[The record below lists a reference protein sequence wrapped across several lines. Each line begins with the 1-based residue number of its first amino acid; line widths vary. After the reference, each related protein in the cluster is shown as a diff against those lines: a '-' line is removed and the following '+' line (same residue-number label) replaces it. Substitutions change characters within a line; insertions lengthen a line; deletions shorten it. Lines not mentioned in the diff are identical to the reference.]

1 MRTRQQEKDIRD
13 ARGKA
18 REMANRLASGG
29 LLSDP
34 DKWALLAIDG
44 ALELAINIIVEHDK
58 QAKARRNRIQ
68 WVYADERTMVAKYK
82 GQTYRYQ
89 GAVHAVDILGSLGWE
104 KFADASS
111 IEAASRRIRKAAKV
125 K

>member
-1 MRTRQQEKDIRD
+1 MKQREKDIRD
-13 ARGKA
+13 ASSKA
-18 REMANRLASGG
+18 REMGDRLASGG

-44 ALELAINIIVEHDK
+44 ALELALGMFAEHDR

-68 WVYADERTMVAKYK
+68 WVYASERTMVAMYK
-82 GQTYRYQ
+82 GKTYRYS
-89 GAVHAVDILGSLGWE
+89 GAERKVDVLGKWGWIE
-104 KFADASS
+104 AADASS
-111 IEAASRRIRKAAKV
+111 IESASRKIRKAAKA

>member
-1 MRTRQQEKDIRD
+1 MGEPTLSHDE
-13 ARGKA
+13 
-18 REMANRLASGG
+18 
-29 LLSDP
+29 LSDV
-34 DKWALLAIDG
+34 DDAVRFFGDAIDI
-44 ALELAINIIVEHDK
+44 LAERDK
-58 QAKARRNRIQ
+58 QAKARDRRIQ
-68 WVYADERTMVAKYK
+68 WVYAAERTMVAKYK